1 MHTLIRKVFLKVDLV
16 WVKYGLGFGKEFHKN
31 LRVSCLNFRVL
42 SVGRETGRRVET
54 PHSDFLV
61 DITHLFSPKY

>member
-42 SVGRETGRRVET
+42 SRGEGDRMKG
-54 PHSDFLV
+54 
-61 DITHLFSPKY
+61 